1 MELAIS
7 AKRFDITV
15 DVGSYTRAETRL
27 TIEGVDE
34 SEILQQMD
42 AKQIVTYADVD
53 ELLDEIGK
61 DKVKEFFGLTEF
73 E

>member
-1 MELAIS
+1 MQLEIT

-15 DVGSYTRAETRL
+15 DIGSYSRAETRL
-27 TIEGVDE
+27 IIEGVDE
-34 SEILQQMD
+34 SEVLQQMD

-53 ELLDEIGK
+53 ELLDAIGK
-61 DKVKEFFGLTEF
+61 DKVKEYFGLTEF

>member
-1 MELAIS
+1 MQLEIT
-7 AKRFDITV
+7 AKRFDISV
-15 DVGSYTRAETRL
+15 DIGSYSRSETRL

-34 SEILQQMD
+34 SEVLQQMD

-53 ELLDEIGK
+53 ELLDAIGA
-61 DKVKEFFGLTEF
+61 DKAKEYFGLTEV